1 MDCYSTC
8 TISGSTRHVSL
19 CMSLN
24 DVRRTFSL
32 AVMVRML
39 AIPNVPTLVLFQDVR
54 RLPPTWHTLYVDRL
68 HYVF

>member
-1 MDCYSTC
+1 
-8 TISGSTRHVSL
+8 
-19 CMSLN
+19 MSLN